1 MRLQARRDIGLLIR
15 DRRQRKGWTQEQ
27 FATMLGKTRRWMM
40 QVELAQT
47 NPDISSVLR
56 ALRFLDVALV
66 AEDVP
71 ASEPD
76 ELLDEVLSR
85 TTRGKQK

>member
-1 MRLQARRDIGLLIR
+1 MRLQTRRDIGLLIR
-15 DRRQRKGWTQEQ
+15 VRRQRKGWTQEQ

>member
-1 MRLQARRDIGLLIR
+1 
-15 DRRQRKGWTQEQ
+15 
-27 FATMLGKTRRWMM
+27 MLGKTRRWMM

-47 NPDISSVLR
+47 NPDISGVLR
-56 ALRFLDVALV
+56 AFRFLDIAFV